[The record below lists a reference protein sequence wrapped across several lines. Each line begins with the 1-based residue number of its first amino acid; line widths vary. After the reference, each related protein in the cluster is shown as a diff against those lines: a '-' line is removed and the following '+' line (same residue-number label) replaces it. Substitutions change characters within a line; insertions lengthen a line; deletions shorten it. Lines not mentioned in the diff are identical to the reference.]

1 MDMMFMPVDPIA
13 GAADVYKSIYNEIK
27 NTMVKPVEKWLEDK
41 GHDILN
47 SIKPSKESLKKIY
60 DFMMKNFGTITP
72 ELDSKNVSKMIE
84 ALKLSPV
91 KESQSDEWH
100 TVEGENIIVKI
111 LATLKYLFGLNI
123 AGWFGLPAFVTGLFM
138 TDGSGSIA
146 ALYWIG
152 SFVVSW
158 LLTKILEFFGYDGT
172 DSAAVG
178 YYRPENDK
186 FTGRFKDSTDTP
198 PTPPNQ
204 SDSYKIPVGGL
215 KKFAFKDGKIQE
227 EPGQKH
233 FWKEVKK

>member
-1 MDMMFMPVDPIA
+1 
-13 GAADVYKSIYNEIK
+13 
-27 NTMVKPVEKWLEDK
+27 
-41 GHDILN
+41 
-47 SIKPSKESLKKIY
+47 
-60 DFMMKNFGTITP
+60 
-72 ELDSKNVSKMIE
+72 MIE

-152 SFVVSW
+152 AFVVSW